1 MSNLYTAKLNAGVG
15 PFAPY
20 LHTDAA
26 TAIASAPTGYQM
38 LGDIADERV
47 YKPPQEPGTPAFGLA
62 TATGSQLTFRVDNID
77 RIKSMYVELTVNAP
91 GGTPGTYNRLL
102 QCAPLRFFEAVTLDY
117 QQQTFHPSDF
127 MGLLVKALSHATA
140 EKQADLLSE
149 YYYSQSAG
157 VRDTLALSTQ
167 TFRVPIPTYWFEQL
181 EKAPYSRA
189 LPGWIELKLTMGRLA
204 NILETDYTNPT
215 MTLTGAPRL
224 IVEFETY
231 SSDTKMYMQSL
242 TLNSAQGLITLVQD
256 WQNAV
261 ISASIGAGTT
271 NSGALAITGLRRETP
286 IFWVLIRPASFT
298 TNYTT
303 GFAQFDYNNLPNFVT
318 LAYDN
323 GTLLER
329 VDVRHL
335 IREFFKRQC
344 TASEW
349 PVIPINFAQ
358 VLEESGHL
366 TSGSVDNNLLTNLT
380 ITMEWTAATTINLH
394 AQVYA
399 PTYNQVQQYN
409 GQLIKVAN

>member
-1 MSNLYTAKLNAGVG
+1 MLITFKS
-15 PFAPY
+15 
-20 LHTDAA
+20 H
-26 TAIASAPTGYQM
+26 ASADVIM
-38 LGDIADERV
+38 LGDAA
-47 YKPPQEPGTPAFGLA
+47 K
-62 TATGSQLTFRVDNID
+62 
-77 RIKSMYVELTVNAP
+77 
-91 GGTPGTYNRLL
+91 
-102 QCAPLRFFEAVTLDY
+102 
-117 QQQTFHPSDF
+117 
-127 MGLLVKALSHATA
+127 
-140 EKQADLLSE
+140 
-149 YYYSQSAG
+149 
-157 VRDTLALSTQ
+157 
-167 TFRVPIPTYWFEQL
+167 
-181 EKAPYSRA
+181 
-189 LPGWIELKLTMGRLA
+189 
-204 NILETDYTNPT
+204 
-215 MTLTGAPRL
+215 RL
-224 IVEFETY
+224 IAIIGK
-231 SSDTKMYMQSL
+231 DPH
-242 TLNSAQGLITLVQD
+242 SAQGLVTLVQD
-256 WQNAV
+256 WQNSV

-335 IREFFKRQC
+335 LREFFKRQC

-380 ITMEWTAATTINLH
+380 ITLEWTAATTINLH